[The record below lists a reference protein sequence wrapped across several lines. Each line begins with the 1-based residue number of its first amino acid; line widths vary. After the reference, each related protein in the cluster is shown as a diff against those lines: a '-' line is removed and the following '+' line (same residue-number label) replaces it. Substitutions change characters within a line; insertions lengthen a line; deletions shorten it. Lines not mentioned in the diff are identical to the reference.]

1 MVSKALPLQ
10 IHRLPFKAMGSACEV
25 VLASHTQKEAESM
38 AKLAMDEVLRIERK
52 YSRYTNDSIVA
63 TINQQAGRGA
73 VQCDD
78 ETWALFQ
85 FASQLFDQSD
95 GLFDITSGVLRQ
107 AWDFQKPEVPS
118 ASNLRRLLPL
128 VGWQKVVLLDQ
139 SIALSLAGMEV
150 DLGGFG
156 KEYAAD
162 RAAQVLK
169 QKGVNS
175 GYVNLAG
182 DMRFLGPKPSGE
194 PWMIGIQDPRQPDRV
209 VASLPMMQGGLATSG
224 DYERYFEL
232 KGQRYCHVLNP
243 KTGMPV
249 SSWRSVSVTAPA
261 AVVSGCTSTMAML
274 KEEDGLA
281 FLQATGFDFF
291 AIDHIGQ
298 VHVRQ
303 ESQAALK
310 S

>member
-25 VLASHTQKEAESM
+25 VLASHTQNEAESM
-38 AKLAMDEVLRIERK
+38 AKLAIDEVLRIERK
-52 YSRYTNDSIVA
+52 YSRYTTDSVIA
-63 TINQQAGRGA
+63 KINQQAGRGA
-73 VQCDD
+73 LQCDD

-85 FASQLFDQSD
+85 FATQLFDKSD

-107 AWDFQKPEVPS
+107 AWDFKKPEVPTS
-118 ASNLRRLLPL
+118 QKLEVLLPL
-128 VGWQKVVLLDQ
+128 VGWQNVVLQDQ
-139 SIALSLAGMEV
+139 SIALPLAGMEV

-169 QKGVNS
+169 EKGVTH

-182 DMRFLGPKPSGE
+182 DMRFLGPKPTGE
-194 PWMIGIQDPRQPDRV
+194 PWMIGIQDPRARDQV
-209 VASLPMMQGGLATSG
+209 VATLPITQGGLATSG

-232 KGQRYCHVLNP
+232 NGQRYCHVLNP

-249 SSWRSVSVTAPA
+249 SYWRSVSVTSPA
-261 AVVSGCTSTMAML
+261 TVVSGCTTTMVML
-274 KEEDGLA
+274 KEADGLA

-291 AIDHIGQ
+291 AIDHTGK
-298 VHVRQ
+298 VHLRQ
-303 ESQAALK
+303 ETQAALN
-310 S
+310 

>member
-1 MVSKALPLQ
+1 MVSKVMPLKV
-10 IHRLPFKAMGSACEV
+10 HRQPFKAMGSACEV
-25 VLASHTQKEAESM
+25 VLASHTQNEAESM
-38 AKLAMDEVLRIERK
+38 AKLAIDEVLRIERT
-52 YSRYTNDSIVA
+52 YSRYTTDSIIA
-63 TINQQAGRGA
+63 KINQQAGCGA

-85 FASQLFDQSD
+85 FASQLFDKSD

-107 AWDFQKPEVPS
+107 AWDFKNPEVPS
-118 ASNLRRLLPL
+118 SQKLEALLPL
-128 VGWQKVVLLDQ
+128 VGWEKVVLQDQ
-139 SIALSLAGMEV
+139 SIALPLAGMEI

-169 QKGVNS
+169 EKGVTH

-182 DMRFLGPKPSGE
+182 DMRFLGPKPTGE
-194 PWMIGIQDPRQPDRV
+194 PWMIGIQDPRALDQV
-209 VASLPMMQGGLATSG
+209 VATLPITMGGLATSG

-232 KGQRYCHVLNP
+232 NGQRYCHVLNP

-249 SSWRSVSVTAPA
+249 SYWRSVSVTSPA
-261 AVVSGCTSTMAML
+261 TVVSGCTTTMAML
-274 KEEDGLA
+274 KEAEGLA

-291 AIDHIGQ
+291 AIDHTGK
-298 VHVRQ
+298 VHLRQ
-303 ESQAALK
+303 ETQAALN
-310 S
+310 

>member
-25 VLASHTQKEAESM
+25 VLASHTQNEAESM
-38 AKLAMDEVLRIERK
+38 AKLAIDEVLRIECK
-52 YSRYTNDSIVA
+52 YSRYTTDSVIA
-63 TINQQAGRGA
+63 KINQQAGRGA
-73 VQCDD
+73 LQCDD

-107 AWDFQKPEVPS
+107 AWDFKKPEVPTS
-118 ASNLRRLLPL
+118 QKLEALLPL
-128 VGWQKVVLLDQ
+128 VGWQNVVLQDQ
-139 SIALSLAGMEV
+139 SIALPLAGMEV

-162 RAAQVLK
+162 RAVQVLREK
-169 QKGVNS
+169 SVTH

-182 DMRFLGPKPSGE
+182 DMRFLGPKPTGE
-194 PWMIGIQDPRQPDRV
+194 PWMIGIQDPRARDQV
-209 VASLPMMQGGLATSG
+209 VATLPITQGGLATSG

-232 KGQRYCHVLNP
+232 NGQRYCHVLNP
-243 KTGMPV
+243 KTGMSV
-249 SSWRSVSVTAPA
+249 RYWRSVSVTSPA
-261 AVVSGCTSTMAML
+261 TVVSGCTTTMVML
-274 KEEDGLA
+274 KEADGLA

-291 AIDHIGQ
+291 AIDHTGK
-298 VHVRQ
+298 VHLRQ
-303 ESQAALK
+303 ETQAALN
-310 S
+310 

>member
-1 MVSKALPLQ
+1 MVSKAMPLKV
-10 IHRLPFKAMGSACEV
+10 HRQTFKAMGSACEV
-25 VLASHTQKEAESM
+25 VLTSHTQQEAESM
-38 AKLAMDEVLRIERK
+38 ANLAIDEVLRIERK
-52 YSRYTNDSIVA
+52 YSRYTTDSIIA
-63 TINQQAGRGA
+63 KINQQAGCEA

-85 FASQLFDQSD
+85 FASQLFDKSD

-107 AWDFQKPEVPS
+107 AWNFKKPEVPTS
-118 ASNLRRLLPL
+118 QKLEALLPL
-128 VGWQKVVLLDQ
+128 VGWKKVVLQEQRIVLP
-139 SIALSLAGMEV
+139 LAGMEV

-169 QKGVNS
+169 EKGVTH

-182 DMRFLGPKPSGE
+182 DMRFLGPKPTGE
-194 PWMIGIQDPRQPDRV
+194 PWMIGIQDPRVHDQV
-209 VASLPMMQGGLATSG
+209 VATLPITMGGLATSG

-232 KGQRYCHVLNP
+232 DGQRYCHVLNP

-249 SSWRSVSVTAPA
+249 SYWRSVSVTSPA
-261 AVVSGCTSTMAML
+261 TVVSGCTTTMAML
-274 KEEDGLA
+274 KEADGLA

-291 AIDHIGQ
+291 AIDHTGK
-298 VHVRQ
+298 VHLRQ
-303 ESQAALK
+303 ETQAALN
-310 S
+310 

>member
-25 VLASHTQKEAESM
+25 VLASHTQNEAESM
-38 AKLAMDEVLRIERK
+38 AKLAIDEVLRIERK
-52 YSRYTNDSIVA
+52 YSRYTTDSIIA
-63 TINQQAGRGA
+63 KINQQAGRGA
-73 VQCDD
+73 LQCDD

-85 FASQLFDQSD
+85 FATQLFDKSD

-107 AWDFQKPEVPS
+107 AWDFKKPEVPTS
-118 ASNLRRLLPL
+118 QKLEALLPL
-128 VGWQKVVLLDQ
+128 VGWQKVVLQDQ
-139 SIALSLAGMEV
+139 SIALPLAGMEV

-169 QKGVNS
+169 EKGVTH

-194 PWMIGIQDPRQPDRV
+194 PWMIGIQDPRARDQV
-209 VASLPMMQGGLATSG
+209 VATLPITQGSLATSG

-232 KGQRYCHVLNP
+232 NGQRYCHVLNP

-249 SSWRSVSVTAPA
+249 SYWRSVSVTSPA
-261 AVVSGCTSTMAML
+261 TVVSGCTTTMVML
-274 KEEDGLA
+274 KEADGLA

-291 AIDHIGQ
+291 AIDHTGK
-298 VHVRQ
+298 VHLRQ
-303 ESQAALK
+303 ETQAALN
-310 S
+310 

>member
-25 VLASHTQKEAESM
+25 VLASHTQNEAESM
-38 AKLAMDEVLRIERK
+38 AKLAIDEVLRIERK
-52 YSRYTNDSIVA
+52 YSRYTTDSIIA
-63 TINQQAGRGA
+63 KINQQAGRVA
-73 VQCDD
+73 LQCDD

-85 FASQLFDQSD
+85 FASQLFDKSD

-107 AWDFQKPEVPS
+107 AWDFKKPEVPTS
-118 ASNLRRLLPL
+118 QKLEALLPL
-128 VGWQKVVLLDQ
+128 VGWQNVVLQDQ
-139 SIALSLAGMEV
+139 SIALPLAGMEV

-162 RAAQVLK
+162 RAVQVLK
-169 QKGVNS
+169 EKGVNH

-182 DMRFLGPKPSGE
+182 DMRFLGPKPTGE
-194 PWMIGIQDPRQPDRV
+194 PWMIGIQDPRARDQV
-209 VASLPMMQGGLATSG
+209 VATLPITMGGLATSG

-232 KGQRYCHVLNP
+232 NGQRYCHVLNP

-249 SSWRSVSVTAPA
+249 SYWRSVSVTSPA
-261 AVVSGCTSTMAML
+261 TVVSGCTTTMVML
-274 KEEDGLA
+274 KEADGLA

-291 AIDHIGQ
+291 AIDHTGK
-298 VHVRQ
+298 VHLRQ
-303 ESQAALK
+303 ETQAPLN
-310 S
+310 

>member
-1 MVSKALPLQ
+1 MVSKVMPLKV
-10 IHRLPFKAMGSACEV
+10 HRQPFKAMGSACEV
-25 VLASHTQKEAESM
+25 VLASHTQNEAESM
-38 AKLAMDEVLRIERK
+38 AKLAIDEVLRIERK
-52 YSRYTNDSIVA
+52 YSRYTTDSIIA
-63 TINQQAGRGA
+63 KINQQAGCGA

-85 FASQLFDQSD
+85 FASQLFDKSD

-107 AWDFQKPEVPS
+107 AWDFKNSEVPS
-118 ASNLRRLLPL
+118 SQKLEALLPL
-128 VGWQKVVLLDQ
+128 VGWEKVVLQDQ
-139 SIALSLAGMEV
+139 SISLPLAGMEV

-162 RAAQVLK
+162 RAAQFLK
-169 QKGVNS
+169 EKGVNH

-194 PWMIGIQDPRQPDRV
+194 PWMIGIQDPRARDQV
-209 VASLPMMQGGLATSG
+209 VATLPITMGGLATSG

-232 KGQRYCHVLNP
+232 NGQRYCHVLNP

-249 SSWRSVSVTAPA
+249 SYWRSVSVTSPA
-261 AVVSGCTSTMAML
+261 TVVSGCTTTMAML
-274 KEEDGLA
+274 KGADGLA

-291 AIDHIGQ
+291 AIDHTGK
-298 VHVRQ
+298 VHFRQ
-303 ESQAALK
+303 DTQAALN
-310 S
+310 

>member
-25 VLASHTQKEAESM
+25 VLASHTQNEAESM
-38 AKLAMDEVLRIERK
+38 AKLAIDEVLRIERK
-52 YSRYTNDSIVA
+52 YSRYTTDSIIA
-63 TINQQAGRGA
+63 KINQQAGRVA
-73 VQCDD
+73 LQCDD

-107 AWDFQKPEVPS
+107 AWDFKKPEVPTS
-118 ASNLRRLLPL
+118 QKLEALLPL
-128 VGWQKVVLLDQ
+128 VGWQKVVLQDQ
-139 SIALSLAGMEV
+139 SIALPLAGMEV

-169 QKGVNS
+169 EKGVTH

-194 PWMIGIQDPRQPDRV
+194 PWMIGIQDPRARDQV
-209 VASLPMMQGGLATSG
+209 VATLPITQGGLATSG

-232 KGQRYCHVLNP
+232 NGQRYCHVLNP
-243 KTGMPV
+243 KTGVPV
-249 SSWRSVSVTAPA
+249 SYWRSVSVTSPA
-261 AVVSGCTSTMAML
+261 TVVSGCTTTMVML
-274 KEEDGLA
+274 KEADGLA

-291 AIDHIGQ
+291 AIDHTGK
-298 VHVRQ
+298 VHLRQ
-303 ESQAALK
+303 ETQAALN
-310 S
+310 

>member
-25 VLASHTQKEAESM
+25 VLAFHNQNEAESM
-38 AKLAMDEVLRIERK
+38 AKLAIDEVLRIERK
-52 YSRYTNDSIVA
+52 YSRYTTDSVIA
-63 TINQQAGRGA
+63 KINQQAGRGA
-73 VQCDD
+73 LQCDY

-107 AWDFQKPEVPS
+107 AWDFKKPEVPTS
-118 ASNLRRLLPL
+118 QKLEVLLPL
-128 VGWQKVVLLDQ
+128 VGWKKVVLQDQ
-139 SIALSLAGMEV
+139 SIALPLAGMEV

-169 QKGVNS
+169 EKGVTH

-182 DMRFLGPKPSGE
+182 DMRFLGPKPTGE
-194 PWMIGIQDPRQPDRV
+194 PWMIGIQDPRARDQV
-209 VASLPMMQGGLATSG
+209 VATLPITQGGLATSG

-232 KGQRYCHVLNP
+232 NGQRYCHVLNP

-249 SSWRSVSVTAPA
+249 SYWRSVSVTSPA
-261 AVVSGCTSTMAML
+261 TVVSGCTTTMAML
-274 KEEDGLA
+274 KEADGLA

-291 AIDHIGQ
+291 AIDHTGK
-298 VHVRQ
+298 VHLRQ
-303 ESQAALK
+303 ETQAALN
-310 S
+310 

>member
-25 VLASHTQKEAESM
+25 VLASHTQNEAESM
-38 AKLAMDEVLRIERK
+38 AKLAIDEVLRIERT
-52 YSRYTNDSIVA
+52 YSRYTTDSIIA
-63 TINQQAGRGA
+63 KINQQAGCGA

-107 AWDFQKPEVPS
+107 AWDFKNPEVPS
-118 ASNLRRLLPL
+118 SQKLEALLPL
-128 VGWQKVVLLDQ
+128 VGWEKVVLQDQ
-139 SIALSLAGMEV
+139 SIALPLAGMEI

-169 QKGVNS
+169 EKGVTH

-182 DMRFLGPKPSGE
+182 DMRFLGPKPTGE
-194 PWMIGIQDPRQPDRV
+194 PWMIGIQDPRALDQV
-209 VASLPMMQGGLATSG
+209 VATLPITMGGLATSG

-232 KGQRYCHVLNP
+232 NGQRYCHVLNP

-249 SSWRSVSVTAPA
+249 SYWRSVSVTSPA
-261 AVVSGCTSTMAML
+261 TVVSGCTTTMAML
-274 KEEDGLA
+274 KEAEGLA

-291 AIDHIGQ
+291 AIDHTGK
-298 VHVRQ
+298 VHLPQ
-303 ESQAALK
+303 ETQAALN
-310 S
+310 

>member
-25 VLASHTQKEAESM
+25 VLASHTQNEAESM
-38 AKLAMDEVLRIERK
+38 AKLAIDEVLRIERK
-52 YSRYTNDSIVA
+52 YSRYTTDSVIA
-63 TINQQAGRGA
+63 KINQQAGRGA
-73 VQCDD
+73 LQCDD

-85 FASQLFDQSD
+85 FATQLFDKSD

-107 AWDFQKPEVPS
+107 AWDFKKPEVPTS
-118 ASNLRRLLPL
+118 QKLEVLLPL
-128 VGWQKVVLLDQ
+128 VGWQNVVLQDQ
-139 SIALSLAGMEV
+139 SIALPLAGMEV

-169 QKGVNS
+169 EKGVTH

-182 DMRFLGPKPSGE
+182 DMRFLGPKSTGE
-194 PWMIGIQDPRQPDRV
+194 PWMIGIQDPRARDQV
-209 VASLPMMQGGLATSG
+209 VATLPITQGSLATSG

-232 KGQRYCHVLNP
+232 NGQRYCHVLNP

-249 SSWRSVSVTAPA
+249 SYWRSVSVTSPA
-261 AVVSGCTSTMAML
+261 TVVSGCTTTMVML
-274 KEEDGLA
+274 KEADGLA

-291 AIDHIGQ
+291 AIDHTGK
-298 VHVRQ
+298 VHLRQ
-303 ESQAALK
+303 ETQAALN
-310 S
+310 

>member
-25 VLASHTQKEAESM
+25 VLASHTQNEAESM
-38 AKLAMDEVLRIERK
+38 AKLAIDEVLRIERK
-52 YSRYTNDSIVA
+52 YSRYTTDSVIA
-63 TINQQAGRGA
+63 KINQQAGRGA
-73 VQCDD
+73 LQCDD

-85 FASQLFDQSD
+85 FATQLFDKSD

-107 AWDFQKPEVPS
+107 AWDFKNPEVPTS
-118 ASNLRRLLPL
+118 QKLEALLPL
-128 VGWQKVVLLDQ
+128 VGWQKVVLQDQ
-139 SIALSLAGMEV
+139 SIALPLARMEV

-169 QKGVNS
+169 EKGVTY

-194 PWMIGIQDPRQPDRV
+194 PWMIGIQDPRARDQV
-209 VASLPMMQGGLATSG
+209 VATLPITQGGLATSG

-232 KGQRYCHVLNP
+232 NGQRYCHVLNP
-243 KTGMPV
+243 KTGVPV
-249 SSWRSVSVTAPA
+249 SYWRSVSVTSPA
-261 AVVSGCTSTMAML
+261 TVVSGCTTTMAML
-274 KEEDGLA
+274 KEADGLA

-291 AIDHIGQ
+291 AIDHTGK
-298 VHVRQ
+298 VHLRQ
-303 ESQAALK
+303 ETQAALN
-310 S
+310 

>member
-1 MVSKALPLQ
+1 MVSKVMPLKV
-10 IHRLPFKAMGSACEV
+10 HRQPFKAMGSACEV
-25 VLASHTQKEAESM
+25 VLASHTQNEAESM
-38 AKLAMDEVLRIERK
+38 AKLAIDEVLRIERK
-52 YSRYTNDSIVA
+52 YSRYTTDSIIA
-63 TINQQAGRGA
+63 KINQQAGCGA

-78 ETWALFQ
+78 ETWALFK

-107 AWDFQKPEVPS
+107 AWDFKNPEVPS
-118 ASNLRRLLPL
+118 SQKLEALLPL
-128 VGWQKVVLLDQ
+128 VGWEKVVLQDQ
-139 SIALSLAGMEV
+139 SIALPLAGMEI

-169 QKGVNS
+169 EKGVTH

-182 DMRFLGPKPSGE
+182 DMRFLGPKPTGE
-194 PWMIGIQDPRQPDRV
+194 PWMIGIQDPRALDQV
-209 VASLPMMQGGLATSG
+209 VATLPITMGGLATSG

-232 KGQRYCHVLNP
+232 NGQRYCHVLNP

-249 SSWRSVSVTAPA
+249 SYWRSVSVTSPA
-261 AVVSGCTSTMAML
+261 TVVSGCTTTMAML
-274 KEEDGLA
+274 KEAEGLA

-291 AIDHIGQ
+291 AIDHTGK
-298 VHVRQ
+298 VHLPQ
-303 ESQAALK
+303 ETQAALN
-310 S
+310 

>member
-25 VLASHTQKEAESM
+25 VLASHTQNEAESM
-38 AKLAMDEVLRIERK
+38 AKLAIDEVLRIERK
-52 YSRYTNDSIVA
+52 YSRYTTDSVIA
-63 TINQQAGRGA
+63 KINQQAGRGA
-73 VQCDD
+73 LQCDD

-85 FASQLFDQSD
+85 FATQLFDKSD

-107 AWDFQKPEVPS
+107 AWDFKNPEVPTS
-118 ASNLRRLLPL
+118 QKLEALLPL
-128 VGWQKVVLLDQ
+128 VGWQKVVLQDQ
-139 SIALSLAGMEV
+139 SIALPLARMEV

-169 QKGVNS
+169 EKGVTY

-182 DMRFLGPKPSGE
+182 DMRFLGPKPNGE
-194 PWMIGIQDPRQPDRV
+194 PWMIGIQDPRARDQV
-209 VASLPMMQGGLATSG
+209 VATLPITQGGLATSG

-232 KGQRYCHVLNP
+232 NGQRYCHVLNP

-249 SSWRSVSVTAPA
+249 SYWRSVSVTSPA
-261 AVVSGCTSTMAML
+261 TVVSGCTTTMAML
-274 KEEDGLA
+274 KEADGLA

-291 AIDHIGQ
+291 AIDHTGK
-298 VHVRQ
+298 VHLPQ
-303 ESQAALK
+303 ETQAALN
-310 S
+310 

>member
-1 MVSKALPLQ
+1 MASKALPLQ
-10 IHRLPFKAMGSACEV
+10 IHRLSFKAMGSSCEL
-25 VLASHTQKEAESM
+25 VLAASSQKEAD
-38 AKLAMDEVLRIERK
+38 KLGRGAIDEVLRIERK
-52 YSRYTNDSIVA
+52 YSRYTKDSIIA
-63 TINQQAGRGA
+63 KINQQAGQGA

-78 ETWALFQ
+78 ETCALFQ
-85 FASQLFDQSD
+85 FASQIFDKSD

-118 ASNLRRLLPL
+118 VLNLRHLLPL
-128 VGWQKVVLLDQ
+128 VGWQKVVLQDQ
-139 SIALSLAGMEV
+139 RIALPLTGMEV

-169 QKGVNS
+169 QNGVTS

-194 PWMIGIQDPRQPDRV
+194 PWMIGIQDPRQPERV

-232 KGQRYCHVLNP
+232 NGQRYCHVLNP

-249 SSWRSVSVTAPA
+249 RFWRSVSVTAPA
-261 AVVSGCTSTMAML
+261 AVVSGCTTTMAML

-291 AIDHIGQ
+291 AIDHTGK
-298 VHVRQ
+298 VHMRQ
-303 ESQAALK
+303 ETQAVLN
-310 S
+310 

>member
-1 MVSKALPLQ
+1 MVSKVMPLKV
-10 IHRLPFKAMGSACEV
+10 HRQPFKAMGSACEV
-25 VLASHTQKEAESM
+25 VLASHTQNEAESM
-38 AKLAMDEVLRIERK
+38 AKLAIDEVLRIERT
-52 YSRYTNDSIVA
+52 YSRYTTDSIIA
-63 TINQQAGRGA
+63 KINQQAGCGA

-85 FASQLFDQSD
+85 FASQLFDKSD

-107 AWDFQKPEVPS
+107 AWDFKNPEVPS
-118 ASNLRRLLPL
+118 SQKLEALLPL
-128 VGWQKVVLLDQ
+128 VGWEKVVLQDQ
-139 SIALSLAGMEV
+139 SIALPLAGMEI

-169 QKGVNS
+169 EKGVTH

-182 DMRFLGPKPSGE
+182 DMRFLGPKPTGE
-194 PWMIGIQDPRQPDRV
+194 PWMIGIQDPRALDQV
-209 VASLPMMQGGLATSG
+209 VATLPITMGGLATSG

-232 KGQRYCHVLNP
+232 NGQRYCHVLNP

-249 SSWRSVSVTAPA
+249 SYWRSVSVTSPA
-261 AVVSGCTSTMAML
+261 TVVSGCTTTMAML
-274 KEEDGLA
+274 KEAEGLA

-291 AIDHIGQ
+291 AIDHTGK
-298 VHVRQ
+298 VHLPQ
-303 ESQAALK
+303 ETQAALN
-310 S
+310 

>member
-1 MVSKALPLQ
+1 MVSKVMPLKV
-10 IHRLPFKAMGSACEV
+10 HRQPFKAMGSACEV
-25 VLASHTQKEAESM
+25 VLASHTQNEAESM
-38 AKLAMDEVLRIERK
+38 AKLAIDEVLRIERT
-52 YSRYTNDSIVA
+52 YSRYTTDSIIA
-63 TINQQAGRGA
+63 KINQQAGCGA

-78 ETWALFQ
+78 ETWALFK

-107 AWDFQKPEVPS
+107 AWDFKNPEVPS
-118 ASNLRRLLPL
+118 SQKLEALLPL
-128 VGWQKVVLLDQ
+128 VGWEKVVLQDQ
-139 SIALSLAGMEV
+139 SIALPLAGMEI

-169 QKGVNS
+169 EKGVTH

-182 DMRFLGPKPSGE
+182 DMRFLGPKPTGE
-194 PWMIGIQDPRQPDRV
+194 PWMIGIQDPRALDQV
-209 VASLPMMQGGLATSG
+209 VATLPITMGGLATSG

-232 KGQRYCHVLNP
+232 NGQRYCHVLNP

-249 SSWRSVSVTAPA
+249 SYWRSVSVTSPA
-261 AVVSGCTSTMAML
+261 TVVSGCTTTMAML
-274 KEEDGLA
+274 KEAEGLA

-291 AIDHIGQ
+291 AIDYTGK
-298 VHVRQ
+298 VHFRQ
-303 ESQAALK
+303 ETQAALN
-310 S
+310 

>member
-25 VLASHTQKEAESM
+25 VLASHTQNEAESM
-38 AKLAMDEVLRIERK
+38 AKLAIDEVLRIERK
-52 YSRYTNDSIVA
+52 YSRYTTDSIIA
-63 TINQQAGRGA
+63 KINQQAGRVA
-73 VQCDD
+73 LQCDD

-85 FASQLFDQSD
+85 FASQLFDKSD

-107 AWDFQKPEVPS
+107 AWDFKKPEVPTS
-118 ASNLRRLLPL
+118 QKLEALLPL
-128 VGWQKVVLLDQ
+128 VGWQNVVLQDQ
-139 SIALSLAGMEV
+139 SIALPLAGMEV

-169 QKGVNS
+169 EKGVTY

-182 DMRFLGPKPSGE
+182 DMRFLGPKSSGE
-194 PWMIGIQDPRQPDRV
+194 PWMIGIQDPRARDQV
-209 VASLPMMQGGLATSG
+209 VATLPITQGGLATSG

-232 KGQRYCHVLNP
+232 NGQRYCHVLNP

-249 SSWRSVSVTAPA
+249 SYWRSVSVTSPA
-261 AVVSGCTSTMAML
+261 TVVSGCTTTMAML
-274 KEEDGLA
+274 KEADGLA

-291 AIDHIGQ
+291 AIDHTGK
-298 VHVRQ
+298 VHLRQ
-303 ESQAALK
+303 ETQAALN
-310 S
+310 